1 MRRYAAILLLVSVS
15 WGGWWKQDED
25 CDGDVCFPAR
35 IELDL
40 YKPAASRSG
49 LSYRETIEVTSSVR
63 DILNICLPNTDPS
76 FVANNF
82 VSCEGKAMKTVCKM
96 AKRNWLVNTENNET
110 VANVDLLL
118 SNLNDL
124 TGAEEAVRECLQV
137 PEEYEEYY
145 YDYDYYYDDY
155 DYLEEPAGG
164 LRVRREAGR
173 RNGKEGRTG
182 RGKGGKGG
190 KKCRNGNG
198 PGCRSAKRN
207 SGGKGK
213 GRNDDCKKNDP
224 RKKCNKKRQQRKKK
238 DNQRKGNEC
247 KNGRKC
253 RNNPNKKP
261 KKVKGKRP
269 PKRNE
274 DRRTRT
280 KKNDKK
286 EKNKNKEEK
295 PEDERKGRKYKNK
308 KPDNKEKV
316 DKEVNAMLSSL
327 GLASL
332 PSKSDLDS
340 LHCVYHQLANLVRD
354 CAQNKLN
361 E

>member
-1 MRRYAAILLLVSVS
+1 MRRSAAILLLVSVS
-15 WGGWWKQDED
+15 WGGWWRQDED

-173 RNGKEGRTG
+173 RNGREGKPDKDKNK
-182 RGKGGKGG
+182 GKGGKNKCKNG
-190 KKCRNGNG
+190 KG
-198 PGCRSAKRN
+198 PGCKSAKRN
-207 SGGKGK
+207 SRRKDNAK
-213 GRNDDCKKNDP
+213 NNNDCKKDDP
-224 RKKCNKKRQQRKKK
+224 RKKCKRRQRRKNQDKMRGKEKKC
-238 DNQRKGNEC
+238 E
-247 KNGRKC
+247 NGRKC
-253 RNNPNKKP
+253 GNNSNKEPKP
-261 KKVKGKRP
+261 KKVRGRRP
-269 PKRNE
+269 RQRKQ
-274 DRRTRT
+274 DRTRT
-280 KKNDKK
+280 TKK
-286 EKNKNKEEK
+286 EKKEEK
-295 PEDERKGRKYKNK
+295 
-308 KPDNKEKV
+308 
-316 DKEVNAMLSSL
+316 
-327 GLASL
+327 
-332 PSKSDLDS
+332 
-340 LHCVYHQLANLVRD
+340 Q
-354 CAQNKLN
+354 
-361 E
+361 

>member
-15 WGGWWKQDED
+15 WGGWWKQGED

-124 TGAEEAVRECLQV
+124 SGAEEAVRECLQV

-164 LRVRREAGR
+164 LRVKREAGR
-173 RNGKEGRTG
+173 RTGKEDKP
-182 RGKGGKGG
+182 GKGKGKGG
-190 KKCRNGNG
+190 KKCRGGKG
-198 PGCRSAKRN
+198 PGCKSAKRN
-207 SGGKGK
+207 SRRKDNV
-213 GRNDDCKKNDP
+213 RNNKDCKKDDP
-224 RKKCNKKRQQRKKK
+224 RKKCNKRRQRRRKNDKIRGK
-238 DNQRKGNEC
+238 DKCG
-247 KNGRKC
+247 NGRKC
-253 RNNPNKKP
+253 RNQSKKNP
-261 KKVKGKRP
+261 KKERP
-269 PKRNE
+269 SQRKQ
-274 DRRTRT
+274 DRRT
-280 KKNDKK
+280 KAKK
-286 EKNKNKEEK
+286 ERQKGEKQKQRRKNRQ
-295 PEDERKGRKYKNK
+295 RKKGT
-308 KPDNKEKV
+308 KV
-316 DKEVNAMLSSL
+316 
-327 GLASL
+327 
-332 PSKSDLDS
+332 
-340 LHCVYHQLANLVRD
+340 Q
-354 CAQNKLN
+354 
-361 E
+361 

>member
-1 MRRYAAILLLVSVS
+1 MRTVRRYAAILLLVSVS

-124 TGAEEAVRECLQV
+124 AGAEEAVRECLQV
-137 PEEYEEYY
+137 PEEYEEYAYY

-155 DYLEEPAGG
+155 DYLEEAAEGV
-164 LRVRREAGR
+164 RVKREAGNGGKRENR
-173 RNGKEGRTG
+173 RT
-182 RGKGGKGG
+182 RGKKKKCQNSG
-190 KKCRNGNG
+190 KKGCNRKSARGEKKDKPKGN
-198 PGCRSAKRN
+198 N
-207 SGGKGK
+207 
-213 GRNDDCKKNDP
+213 
-224 RKKCNKKRQQRKKK
+224 KCNK
-238 DNQRKGNEC
+238 G
-247 KNGRKC
+247 
-253 RNNPNKKP
+253 
-261 KKVKGKRP
+261 
-269 PKRNE
+269 
-274 DRRTRT
+274 
-280 KKNDKK
+280 DKK
-286 EKNKNKEEK
+286 CERKMRQKARRRRNNKNKCPGPKCNSNNNGKGQGKARKAKAEKKRRRKDKNKKDENKENKEENKDNRK
-295 PEDERKGRKYKNK
+295 PRKYKKK
-308 KPDNKEKV
+308 KPNNKEKV

-340 LHCVYHQLANLVRD
+340 LHCVYHEVANLVRD
-354 CAQNKLN
+354 CAQKKLN

>member
-1 MRRYAAILLLVSVS
+1 MRTVRRYAAILLLVSVS

-124 TGAEEAVRECLQV
+124 AGAEEAVRECLQV
-137 PEEYEEYY
+137 PEEYEEYAYY

-155 DYLEEPAGG
+155 DYLEEAAEGV
-164 LRVRREAGR
+164 RVRREAGNGEKREKR
-173 RNGKEGRTG
+173 RRTG
-182 RGKGGKGG
+182 RKSVRDDCKPG
-190 KKCRNGNG
+190 KK
-198 PGCRSAKRN
+198 GCKRRSAKGEKKEKPKGKDKCDKDDRQCKRKMRQKKRRSRN
-207 SGGKGK
+207 NKKNCPGPKCKRNNNGKGE
-213 GRNDDCKKNDP
+213 GRA
-224 RKKCNKKRQQRKKK
+224 RKAPA
-238 DNQRKGNEC
+238 G
-247 KNGRKC
+247 
-253 RNNPNKKP
+253 KKP
-261 KKVKGKRP
+261 KKPNK
-269 PKRNE
+269 
-274 DRRTRT
+274 
-280 KKNDKK
+280 DKK
-286 EKNKNKEEK
+286 DKNKENKEEK
-295 PEDERKGRKYKNK
+295 QEKRKARKYKKK
-308 KPDNKEKV
+308 KPNNKEKV

-340 LHCVYHQLANLVRD
+340 LHCVYHEVANLVRD
-354 CAQNKLN
+354 CAQKKLN